1 MPEDCLTLKQNSMRI
16 LFLKQAQMSWV
27 QSYTCNLVSRTIFF
41 GKLKILDSVFEAHHH
56 FSLLQRFVDGWLANI
71 SIVCKDKKNYAMWR
85 QNQRGKLAGGFQ
97 KTRYLLSTWR
107 LSMSELYYYYTF
119 NFLSFPIQDIPLEQP
134 QVQPTS
140 MSDLQKRILKSEAA
154 LSQKEEENTALR
166 EQLRQF
172 EERWSEYDIKMKSM
186 EETWQKQMSSLQV
199 KCLPGYESP
208 FTYCISKVFWNV
220 FASCLFADES
230 CRR

>member
-1 MPEDCLTLKQNSMRI
+1 MQRQKELRNVATKSKRKAGRRISEDK
-16 LFLKQAQMSWV
+16 
-27 QSYTCNLVSRTIFF
+27 
-41 GKLKILDSVFEAHHH
+41 
-56 FSLLQRFVDGWLANI
+56 
-71 SIVCKDKKNYAMWR
+71 
-85 QNQRGKLAGGFQ
+85 
-97 KTRYLLSTWR
+97 
-107 LSMSELYYYYTF
+107 
-119 NFLSFPIQDIPLEQP
+119 DIPLEQP

-208 FTYCISKVFWNV
+208 FTYCISKVF
-220 FASCLFADES
+220 
-230 CRR
+230 